1 MIMLRQFLAEAL
13 GVIRRL
19 LADES
24 ARSTM
29 IVGILIYSVLYPQPY
44 VGEVLRDVPVVVID
58 QDNSTLSRSLV
69 REIDVTEWVDVTM
82 SAPDME
88 TARDAFY
95 RRDVYGIVVIP
106 TGFEADIL
114 ASRPAPV
121 AAYSDGS
128 YLLIYSNVMKAV
140 GTVAGHDGGAG
151 ELRAADRAGG

>member
-114 ASRPAPV
+114 GQPSRAR
-121 AAYSDGS
+121 GR
-128 YLLIYSNVMKAV
+128 L
-140 GTVAGHDGGAG
+140 
-151 ELRAADRAGG
+151 